1 MTAGSW
7 IASRRTSLPLK
18 TRAARSGLKAIT
30 ATMRR
35 IEGNAWEKRRSG
47 RTASGTKNLLAS
59 KRADCLSVP
68 EQLRIELS
76 LTFGTQTVREG
87 RLGMVAD
94 VGFQDIPGTR
104 VIADFFAGCADRKQ
118 AMQ

>member
-1 MTAGSW
+1 MTVGFW

-35 IEGNAWEKRRSG
+35 IEGDAWEKRRSG

-59 KRADCLSVP
+59 KRLDCLSVP
-68 EQLRIELS
+68 EQLRIKLS
-76 LTFGTQTVREG
+76 LTVGTQTMRER
-87 RLGMVAD
+87 RLGMFAD
-94 VGFQDIPGTR
+94 IGLQDIPGTR
-104 VIADFFAGCADRKQ
+104 VIADFFAGGTDRKQ
-118 AMQ
+118 A